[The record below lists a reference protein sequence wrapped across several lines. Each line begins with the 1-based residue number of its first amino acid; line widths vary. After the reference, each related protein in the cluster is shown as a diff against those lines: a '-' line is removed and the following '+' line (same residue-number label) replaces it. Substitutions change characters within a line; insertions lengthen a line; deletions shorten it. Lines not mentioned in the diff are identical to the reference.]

1 MRAEIDRVV
10 LSKEKF
16 CLVGVTSFEF
26 WMLEMAVAVMLLVT
40 SSLRLL
46 EGELEGELELEEV
59 RKVPWLVLRL
69 AFC

>member
-1 MRAEIDRVV
+1 MRAEIERVA

-46 EGELEGELELEEV
+46 EGELEGELELEELKKLAV
-59 RKVPWLVLRL
+59 FVLRL